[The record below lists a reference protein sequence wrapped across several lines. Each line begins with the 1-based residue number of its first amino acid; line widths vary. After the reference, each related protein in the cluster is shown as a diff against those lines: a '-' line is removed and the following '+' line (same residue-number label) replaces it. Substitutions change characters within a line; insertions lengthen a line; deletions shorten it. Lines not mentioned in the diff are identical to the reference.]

1 MGKTSSENR
10 RNGQPRGRRIVVVSN
25 RLPFKV
31 VPDAE
36 GNPNLARSEG
46 GLATA
51 LHTLMVKCK
60 GQWIGWSGS
69 EEEETGLQLDR
80 LCRRLPYG
88 VRSVGLT
95 PEEISLSYHGFSNST
110 LWPLFHDFP
119 GLTTFRQKMWEEYVR
134 VNDKFAEAA
143 RPLLAPGDLI
153 WVQDY
158 QLLLFAR
165 QLGKRPPRSRIGHFL
180 HIPFPQRD
188 LFRRL
193 PWHREI
199 LRAILQ
205 HDLAGFQTHR
215 DLGNFLECLR
225 YSLPQAMIS
234 DAGDG
239 AATVAVGD
247 GVSCRA
253 GVFPIG
259 IDFAFYDRLARARQ
273 VQKIARRLRR
283 LYPGR
288 KVILGV
294 DRLDYSKG
302 IPHKLRAFERL
313 LELNPRLRGKVTLIQ
328 LAVPSRVEVFEY
340 ERLRVEIDGLV
351 GRINGRFTQAGWV
364 PIHYLY
370 RAISQEE
377 LTAFYHTS
385 DVALITPLKDG
396 MNLVAKEF
404 CAASYDG
411 HGVLIL
417 SEFAGAEEALGRAG
431 ALIVNPHHIPALAAA
446 IRKAL
451 TMSER
456 EQASRMASLRA
467 EARKNDVHAWGRS
480 FLDELASGSPAAIPE
495 RREGRAASR

>member
-1 MGKTSSENR
+1 MRKTLPERR
-10 RNGQPRGRRIVVVSN
+10 RNGRRIVVISN

-31 VPDAE
+31 VPDAD
-36 GNPNLARSEG
+36 GNPDLARSEG

-51 LHTLMVKCK
+51 LHTLMVKSK
-60 GQWIGWSGS
+60 GEWIGWSGS

-88 VRSVGLT
+88 VRSVALT

-110 LWPLFHDFP
+110 VWPLFHDFP
-119 GLTTFRQKMWEEYVR
+119 SLTTFRQKMWEEYVR
-134 VNDKFAEAA
+134 VNAKFAEAA

-158 QLLLFAR
+158 QLLLLAR
-165 QLGKRPPRSRIGHFL
+165 QLGKRPAGSRIGHFL

-199 LRAILQ
+199 LRAVLR

-225 YSLPQAMIS
+225 YSLPQARIAETGP
-234 DAGDG
+234 DFAAVTLDG
-239 AATVAVGD
+239 A
-247 GVSCRA
+247 SCRV

-259 IDFAFYDRLARARQ
+259 IDFAFYDRLARAEQ

-385 DVALITPLKDG
+385 DVALVTPLKDG

-417 SEFAGAEEALGRAG
+417 SEFAGAEEALGKAG
-431 ALIVNPHHIPALAAA
+431 ALIVNPHHIPALASA
-446 IRKAL
+446 IRTAL

-456 EQASRMASLRA
+456 EQASRMAGLRA
-467 EARKNDVHAWGRS
+467 VVRKQDVHSWGRS
-480 FLDELASGSPAAIPE
+480 FLDELASGGPAASLKRPMA
-495 RREGRAASR
+495 RVSH